1 MKQLAMA
8 AAMAVLGTGHAMAA
22 DVNDVIKLS
31 SHLKTLK
38 FAGDFRMREDA
49 ESRKTAQKNDRSR
62 IRYRLRA
69 GVEMELP
76 DDILAVIRLGAG
88 TGEQFS
94 NNQTFSNLSSQKGI
108 FVDQAYMR
116 WLPQVS
122 DNLML
127 RLGGGKATNWFWRT
141 YSSDLIWDDD
151 FNPESLQESVEWL
164 APLGISVFVN
174 AMQMVTG
181 EQSNNARNQWAFSQ
195 QAGFETRLPF
205 NTRLRTAAAYHKWSD
220 ENRNTFGQVG
230 LNEGNRRTAAGNIL
244 LNRFGVGEW
253 TTELS
258 GWAGQFP
265 VRAQAT
271 VARNFRARG
280 DRGGAAAPTK
290 VSDPLTGPAA
300 RDGYQFG
307 VILGRAK
314 KQGDVEVGLFKKY
327 AQTDVTVADVSDS
340 DFGPGGLN
348 RVGGIGWVTYAVRD
362 WMTARVKGFAT
373 KVIDFQLL
381 PTAADENRLQLDLQI
396 SF

>member
-1 MKQLAMA
+1 
-8 AAMAVLGTGHAMAA
+8 
-22 DVNDVIKLS
+22 
-31 SHLKTLK
+31 
-38 FAGDFRMREDA
+38 REDA
-49 ESRKTAQKNDRSR
+49 ESRKTVQKNDRSR
-62 IRYRLRA
+62 IRYRLRT
-69 GVEMELP
+69 GIEMELP
-76 DDILAVIRLGAG
+76 DDITAVVRLGAG

-94 NNQTFSNLSSQKGI
+94 NNQTFANLSSQKGI

-127 RLGGGKATNWFWRT
+127 RLGGGKTTNWFWRT

-151 FNPESLQESVEWL
+151 FNPESFQESVEWL
-164 APLGISVFVN
+164 APLGVSVFAN

-205 NTRLRTAAAYHKWSD
+205 NMRLRTAAAYHKWSD

-253 TTELS
+253 TTEIS

-265 VRAQAT
+265 IRTQAT
-271 VARNFRARG
+271 LARNFRARG
-280 DRGGAAAPTK
+280 DRGGTVLPTT
-290 VSDPLTGPAA
+290 VAQPLTGPAA
-300 RDGYQFG
+300 NDGYQFG
-307 VILGRAK
+307 VILGRVK
-314 KQGDVEVGLFKKY
+314 KQGDFEIGVFKKY
-327 AQTDVTVADVSDS
+327 AQTDVTVADVADS

-348 RVGGIGWVTYAVRD
+348 RVGGIGWVSYGIRD
-362 WMTARVKGFAT
+362 WMSARAKYFST
-373 KVIDFQLL
+373 KVIDFQFQ
-381 PTAADENRLQLDLQI
+381 PTAADENRLQLDLQL